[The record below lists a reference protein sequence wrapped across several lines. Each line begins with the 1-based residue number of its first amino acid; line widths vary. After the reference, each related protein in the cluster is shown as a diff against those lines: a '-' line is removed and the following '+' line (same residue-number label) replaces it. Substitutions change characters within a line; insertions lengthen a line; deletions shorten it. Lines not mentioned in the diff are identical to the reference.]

1 MEHINLPGLFWQ
13 MLLLLLLVNKQENG
27 QGTGLVGAAQ
37 ERQRWHD
44 RWCAIVALS
53 HKYVMCS
60 DSGLGEYVL
69 CTSPQLVCNESSLF
83 TQKLCY
89 LLHFFTA
96 VCISS
101 TCSENMSLNRTCCC
115 ITQLV
120 AASYQL
126 KVTSCNNCAHAT
138 DSNLAICWGKTCGN
152 MNLIYIKVMWT
163 LGRIEYAEFA

>member
-1 MEHINLPGLFWQ
+1 MLCARIRVWESMFSVPRPNSSAMSHRCLPR
-13 MLLLLLLVNKQENG
+13 NYA
-27 QGTGLVGAAQ
+27 T
-37 ERQRWHD
+37 
-44 RWCAIVALS
+44 CCI
-53 HKYVMCS
+53 
-60 DSGLGEYVL
+60 
-69 CTSPQLVCNESSLF
+69 
-83 TQKLCY
+83 
-89 LLHFFTA
+89 FFNA